1 MTIGKRNQELFKN
14 YQYLNIVDCEK
25 WIEVTISNPPV
36 NVLCR
41 EMLYE
46 IMSLFDLLEF
56 KENCHVVI
64 ITGAGDKAFVAG
76 ADIKDFPF
84 LNPAKGRE
92 STIYIQR
99 VFGKVAQAPQI
110 IIGAINGM
118 ALGGGTELALACDLR
133 LASEDARF
141 GLPEVKLGIM
151 PGAGGTQ
158 RLPRLIGTGYASLM
172 IYTGRII
179 NAKKAL
185 EIGLVEEIIS
195 KTELMPAAR
204 NLAQEILQNAPLSI
218 RKAKQAIQRGME
230 MPLSQGLTLEVD
242 ALEFLC
248 GTQDQ
253 KEGASSFLKKSPPV
267 YKGI

>member
-1 MTIGKRNQELFKN
+1 MTIGKGNQELFKN
-14 YQYLNIVDCEK
+14 YHYLNIVDSGK

-41 EMLYE
+41 EMLNE
-46 IMSLFDLLEF
+46 MMSFLDILEV
-56 KENCHVVI
+56 KEDCHVVI

-84 LNPAKGRE
+84 LDPAKGRQ
-92 STIYIQR
+92 STIHVQR
-99 VFGKVAQAPQI
+99 VFGKIAQVPQI
-110 IIGAINGM
+110 IIGAINGT

-133 LASEDARF
+133 LASDDACF

-158 RLPRLIGTGYASLM
+158 RLPRLIGTGYAGLM
-172 IYTGRII
+172 IYTGRTI

-185 EIGLVEEIIS
+185 EIGLVEEVVS
-195 KTELMPAAR
+195 KTELIPAAR
-204 NLAQEILQNAPLSI
+204 NLAQEILQNAPLSL
-218 RKAKQAIQRGME
+218 RKAKQAVQRGME
-230 MPLSQGLTLEVD
+230 MSLTQGLTLEVD

-253 KEGASSFLKKSPPV
+253 KEGASSFLEKKRPV